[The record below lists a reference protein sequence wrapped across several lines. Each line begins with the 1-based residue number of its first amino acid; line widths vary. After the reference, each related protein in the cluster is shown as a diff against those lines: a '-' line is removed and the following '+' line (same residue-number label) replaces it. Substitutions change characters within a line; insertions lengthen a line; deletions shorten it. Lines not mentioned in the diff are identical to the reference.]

1 MIAVDAADAG
11 PIAPTMSGITC
22 SSDGDT
28 SCRVVVVLLYGMV
41 DDDRA
46 CRDDIGR
53 DGAKADDEATR
64 MAKMQGENFI
74 FRDNETLRVRKKS
87 AKKVAYRR

>member
-1 MIAVDAADAG
+1 
-11 PIAPTMSGITC
+11 
-22 SSDGDT
+22 
-28 SCRVVVVLLYGMV
+28 MV